1 MGSGIN
7 TSILIA
13 SLMSLLV
20 GPVADNAFCVWE
32 EANSCIKKISANGL
46 KHISFEVFHRFPN
59 NTKANLLFCDWQTD
73 HFECQCGSFNCIAHV
88 NGTFEAVLNSFDNC
102 DKNNNLELGY
112 GPKDGIKCRSKNDVG
127 TTSPP
132 VVNPTNDEEDSRGW
146 IVAVILVPLCS
157 VAVVAAII
165 FYFCKKK
172 GLPTCLTH
180 QPVSTT

>member
-13 SLMSLLV
+13 SLMSLL
-20 GPVADNAFCVWE
+20 
-32 EANSCIKKISANGL
+32 
-46 KHISFEVFHRFPN
+46 
-59 NTKANLLFCDWQTD
+59 ANLLFCDWQTD